1 MWLFPVSYLVLE
13 SLRSQFLVEG
23 SDLGGKTLKVVF
35 YLQLL
40 KIKAN
45 TVQRNLLL
53 TLIVISNMVHQQA
66 NLQKTTSLT

>member
-1 MWLFPVSYLVLE
+1 MWSFPVSYLVLE

-40 KIKAN
+40 KLKAN
-45 TVQRNLLL
+45 TVQRD
-53 TLIVISNMVHQQA
+53 I
-66 NLQKTTSLT
+66 LQHGLSAGKPSKNY